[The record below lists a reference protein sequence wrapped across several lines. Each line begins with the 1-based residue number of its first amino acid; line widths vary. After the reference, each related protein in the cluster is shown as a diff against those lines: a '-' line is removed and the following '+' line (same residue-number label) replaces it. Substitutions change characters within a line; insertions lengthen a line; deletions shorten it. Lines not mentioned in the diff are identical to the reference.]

1 MFPSMKVSVNGLDPQ
16 KTYAMILDILPVDD
30 SRYRYVYNSSKVRIL
45 FLDFSAQL
53 FLKWVSVGNA
63 DTNLPERVYVH
74 PESPQK
80 GSDWMR

>member
-16 KTYAMILDILPVDD
+16 KMYAMILDILPVDD

-53 FLKWVSVGNA
+53 FL
-63 DTNLPERVYVH
+63 
-74 PESPQK
+74 
-80 GSDWMR
+80 